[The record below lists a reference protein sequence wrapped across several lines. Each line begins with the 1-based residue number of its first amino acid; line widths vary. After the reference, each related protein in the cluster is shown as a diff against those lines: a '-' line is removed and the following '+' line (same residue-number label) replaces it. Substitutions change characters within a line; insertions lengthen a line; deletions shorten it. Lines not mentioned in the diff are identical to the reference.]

1 MGAGV
6 GGEVERSRVACAHM
20 RMMQDVCMRAVPRPL
35 KARTLSGEKP
45 VKTHA
50 ASTVWPSRLAA
61 AAAAAAAASADW
73 HAQAGVSNTSGR
85 NHHAL
90 TGSAQQ
96 PKFPARHLVKRA
108 VAFAGASLRHPSL
121 VPIAK
126 FALLCGVRGLLFF
139 FFFLFHFPKY
149 KLGGMLV

>member
-1 MGAGV
+1 
-6 GGEVERSRVACAHM
+6 
-20 RMMQDVCMRAVPRPL
+20 MRAVPRPL

-121 VPIAK
+121 VPIAT
-126 FALLCGVRGLLFF
+126 VS
-139 FFFLFHFPKY
+139 FP
-149 KLGGMLV
+149 LWGS

>member
-1 MGAGV
+1 
-6 GGEVERSRVACAHM
+6 
-20 RMMQDVCMRAVPRPL
+20 MMQDVCMRAVPRPL

-61 AAAAAAAASADW
+61 AAAAADW

-126 FALLCGVRGLLFF
+126 FALLGGVRGLLFF